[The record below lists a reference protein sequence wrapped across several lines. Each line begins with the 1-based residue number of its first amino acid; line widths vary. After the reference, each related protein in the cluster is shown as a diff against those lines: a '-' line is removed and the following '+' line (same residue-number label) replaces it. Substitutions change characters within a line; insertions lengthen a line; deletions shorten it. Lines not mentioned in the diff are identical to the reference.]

1 MPSSSPQATGYGA
14 LAALVILLVV
24 SIFLGTMAQRAMRRG
39 AFLKGYFLG
48 NRGLGAWALALTAT
62 VQSGGTFMGY
72 PSLVYTHGWVV
83 GLWIASYM
91 VVPLAIF
98 GVLAK
103 RTAQISRRTGAIT
116 VPDLFRER
124 FASPTAGLVSSLLV
138 MFFITFALVAQFKAG
153 ASIMKVVWPAADS
166 DMVVEVA
173 GLQFDALYM
182 SGLAI
187 FAFTVVTYTIIGGFL
202 GAVWTD
208 LFQSVLMLVGVLM
221 LLALVLWQMG
231 GLEAITTKS
240 VANTS
245 TTFATGPG
253 YSSDQRMFLTEGLA
267 ASFFFV
273 WIFGGMGSPAT
284 LVRLMACKSTQ
295 TIRRSI
301 VLLAVYNVMIYLPLL
316 VIGVAARAVMPD
328 LQVSDEAVVRMA
340 IWSTSSVPGGSLL
353 AGIIL
358 IAPFGAVLATVSAY
372 LVVIASGV
380 VRDIYQRFV
389 NPQATAWDLRWRTYF
404 VIMAIGLIAVA
415 ANLRPVAYL
424 QAIVVFA
431 GSSGAASFVVP
442 AIMSAFWRRATAPGV
457 IAAMLAGGLTAMTLL
472 IIGTQSPDPLIGPK
486 TTFRSFY
493 LLGLEPV
500 IWGLLASLVAG
511 VSVSLCTRPPPEKL
525 LSQLFDAPTTRSP

>member
-1 MPSSSPQATGYGA
+1 
-14 LAALVILLVV
+14 VFEI
-24 SIFLGTMAQRAMRRG
+24 
-39 AFLKGYFLG
+39 
-48 NRGLGAWALALTAT
+48 
-62 VQSGGTFMGY
+62 
-72 PSLVYTHGWVV
+72 
-83 GLWIASYM
+83 
-91 VVPLAIF
+91 
-98 GVLAK
+98 
-103 RTAQISRRTGAIT
+103 
-116 VPDLFRER
+116 
-124 FASPTAGLVSSLLV
+124 
-138 MFFITFALVAQFKAG
+138 
-153 ASIMKVVWPAADS
+153 
-166 DMVVEVA
+166 A
-173 GLQFDALYM
+173 GLQFDALYLA
-182 SGLAI
+182 GLAI

-221 LLALVLWQMG
+221 LLGLVLWQVG

-240 VANTS
+240 VARVNSTS
-245 TTFATGPG
+245 YATGPG
-253 YSSDQRMFLTEGLA
+253 YAKDGRMFLTEGLA

-316 VIGVAARAVMPD
+316 VIGIAARAVMPD
-328 LQVSDEAVVRMA
+328 LAVSDEAVVRMA
-340 IWSTSSVPGGSLL
+340 IWSTSTVPGGSLL

-380 VRDIYQRFV
+380 VRDIYQRFI
-389 NPQATAWDLRWRTYF
+389 NPHATAWDLRWRTYF
-404 VIMAIGLIAVA
+404 VIIAIGLIAVV

-424 QAIVVFA
+424 QAIIVFA

-457 IAAMLAGGLTAMTLL
+457 IAAMIAGGLTAMTLL
-472 IIGTQSPDPLIGPK
+472 IVGSRMPDPGIGPA
-486 TTFRSFY
+486 TAFRSFY

-500 IWGLLASLVAG
+500 IWGLLASLTAG
-511 VSVSLCTRPPPEKL
+511 VSVSVCTRPPPEKL
-525 LSQLFDAPTTRSP
+525 LSQLFDAQS